1 MAKPRPLSPH
11 LQVYRPQLT
20 TIMSIGHRASGIVLA
35 TGTLVLAAWLIALA
49 LGPDA
54 FATVSMVIA
63 HPLGQFVLFGYSF
76 LLFYHASNGVRHL
89 GWDIGRGLAI
99 PSLYRN
105 GYIVLA
111 VTALF
116 TALLW
121 LFVWS

>member
-1 MAKPRPLSPH
+1 M
-11 LQVYRPQLT
+11 
-20 TIMSIGHRASGIVLA
+20 I
-35 TGTLVLAAWLIALA
+35 
-49 LGPDA
+49 
-54 FATVSMVIA
+54 IA